1 MQGCDS
7 GEVTS
12 GETGEELQMK
22 GYLASAKFSSWTMS
36 DCSDG
41 ESAGD
46 EFVAGGEFVGRAWVE
61 EHSDDGQ
68 GVVLSGNGVDALCLV
83 RLEGRYSYLSCD
95 AL

>member
-1 MQGCDS
+1 MQGCVG

-46 EFVAGGEFVGRAWVE
+46 EFVGRAWVE

-83 RLEGRYSYLSCD
+83 RLEGRCSYLSCD

>member
-46 EFVAGGEFVGRAWVE
+46 EFVGRAWVE